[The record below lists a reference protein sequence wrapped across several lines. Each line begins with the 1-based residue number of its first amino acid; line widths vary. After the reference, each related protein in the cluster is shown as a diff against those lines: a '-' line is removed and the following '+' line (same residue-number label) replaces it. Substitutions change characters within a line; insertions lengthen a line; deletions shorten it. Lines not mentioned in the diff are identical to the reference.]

1 MSEGLTLALADP
13 SGTSFDNGG
22 WDKASLSTYLEHH
35 YPGMFY
41 VASVVDS
48 IATVY
53 PNSREGADII
63 RSINESKETHE

>member
-1 MSEGLTLALADP
+1 M
-13 SGTSFDNGG
+13 N
-22 WDKASLSTYLEHH
+22 LSAYLEHR

-41 VASVVDS
+41 VAGVVDN

-63 RSINESKETHE
+63 RSINEAKETYE